1 MSGEDPASRRR
12 RVARGREVRNGLR
25 KQASRRAVRIHARRQ
40 PVALSVAVVDNL
52 GRPVRVPGLG
62 RWLAA
67 VAPFN
72 VPAAMSVALV
82 SDLRVKALN
91 IAYRG
96 HDRVTDVL
104 SFPALEA
111 DSVRKLLT
119 KKTLRASSA
128 PVELG
133 DVVIASGQARRQ
145 AQQVGHS
152 LATELRVLALHGLLH
167 LIGYDHDVDGGA
179 MAALERALRR
189 KGRLREG
196 LIERARV
203 RADGKHR

>member
-1 MSGEDPASRRR
+1 MSGADPASRRR
-12 RVARGREVRNGLR
+12 RVARGRQIRKRATKRVVRMR
-25 KQASRRAVRIHARRQ
+25 AKRRL
-40 PVALSVAVVDNL
+40 VALSVAVVDNL

-72 VPAAMSVALV
+72 VPAAMNVALV
-82 SDLRVKALN
+82 GDLRVKALN
-91 IAYRG
+91 MAYRG

-111 DSVRKLLT
+111 SSVRKLLT
-119 KKTLRASSA
+119 LKTLRVGVA

-133 DVVIASGQARRQ
+133 DVVIASGQAQRQ
-145 AQQVGHS
+145 ARQVGHS

-179 MAALERALRR
+179 MAALERVLRR

-196 LIERARV
+196 LIERAGV